1 MKNSG
6 QLSDFWYRIRNEGDI
21 PSPALLI
28 YPERIEENILR
39 MIRISGGSDTLR
51 PHVKTHKMSEI
62 VKLQLKHGIHKFKCA
77 TIAEAEMTA
86 HAGAKDIM
94 LAYQPVGPAVDR
106 FLTLGEKFGEAHFS
120 CITDN
125 ESIIQQLSDAAIGR
139 NTVIRVWL
147 DINAGMNRTG
157 VNPDKYAVKLYRMII
172 DKPGLKA
179 EGLHVYDGHI
189 HDKEFTERKKK
200 CDEAYSK
207 VILLIKEIMEMT
219 GSQVKVVAGGTP
231 TFPVHTQRTGVDKS
245 PGTTVLWDYGSA
257 SSYRDLDFLYSAVIL
272 TRIISKPGKNLICL
286 DLGHKAIASEMEQ
299 PRIMIFGLD
308 DLNIVGHNEEHMVIF
323 TPDAHRL
330 RVGDILYGV
339 PKHICPTVDRYDY
352 AVVVKGHEASSLW
365 NIEAR
370 KRKIT
375 I

>member
-1 MKNSG
+1 MENSG
-6 QLSDFWYRIRNEGDI
+6 KLSGSWYRIRNEEDI
-21 PSPALLI
+21 PSPALLV

-39 MIRISGGSDTLR
+39 MIRISGSSDTLR

-62 VKLQLKHGIHKFKCA
+62 VKLQLKHGIQKFKCA

-94 LAYQPVGPAVDR
+94 LAYQPVGPSIER
-106 FLTLGEKFGEAHFS
+106 FLALGEKFRKAQFS

-125 ESIIQQLSDAAIGR
+125 ESIIQQLSDAAVKR
-139 NTVIRVWL
+139 NTVIPLWL

-157 VNPDKYAVKLYRMII
+157 VNPDKYAVKLYKMIV

-207 VILLIKEIMEMT
+207 VTHLIKEIMEMT
-219 GSQVKVVAGGTP
+219 GFQVRVVAGGTP
-231 TFPVHTQRTGVDKS
+231 TFPVHAQRIGIEKS
-245 PGTTVLWDYGSA
+245 PGTIILWDFGSA
-257 SSYRDLDFLYSAVIL
+257 SSFMDLDFLYAAVVL
-272 TRIISKPGKNLICL
+272 TRIISKPGKNLFCL

-308 DLNIVGHNEEHMVIF
+308 NFNIVGHNEEHMVIS
-323 TPDAHRL
+323 TPEASRFS
-330 RVGDILYGV
+330 VGDVLYGV
-339 PKHICPTVDRYDY
+339 PKHICPTVDRYDN
-352 AVVVKGHEASSLW
+352 AVVVKKHEASSLW